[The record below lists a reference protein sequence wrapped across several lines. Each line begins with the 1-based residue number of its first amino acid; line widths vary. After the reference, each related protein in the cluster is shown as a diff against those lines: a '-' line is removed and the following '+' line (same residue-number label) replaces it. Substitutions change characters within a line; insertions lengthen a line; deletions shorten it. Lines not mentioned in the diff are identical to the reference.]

1 MGAAAPLIGAIAGQ
15 YAGTAFGYA
24 AVGGYH
30 ATAFKAFLGKAIG
43 GMIGSMVGS
52 SLATSLFGEKP
63 KQPDYST
70 ALGDR
75 GILQNIVGSSE
86 PIPVVYGVRRVGG
99 IRVFIESSGT
109 DNEYLHLVLVLS
121 EGEVD
126 GVTAL
131 YLNEEAST
139 LSKFSG
145 LVEWTLHA
153 GADDQAVDSNLDSRL
168 ASWTSNHRLRGTA
181 YVYVRLK
188 YDQDTFAGGIPQIT
202 ADVKGVKVYDPRSAS
217 TAWSDNPA
225 LCVRDYLTNGRYGRA
240 IPASMIDEASF
251 IAAANYC
258 DELVYKGGT
267 SAKRYTLNGV
277 VDTSSTSLEVIREM
291 LTACRGMLVFTGG
304 KYRLVIDKPEA
315 AGFAF
320 TEDNVLGAW
329 TISLGDKT
337 NTYNRIRANFFNPER
352 SWQPDIAT
360 IDSAGLRS
368 LDNGLLLEREISLPF
383 TSDEATAKQI
393 ATINLNQS
401 RQQILT
407 EFTATVA
414 GIRCE
419 VGDVIT
425 ITHSTPGWSA
435 KKFRVLRMALQ
446 NNDEV
451 RVTALEYDET
461 VYDFGSIPVSDAT
474 PNTNLPNML
483 SVAAPSAP
491 SVIESLY
498 VTKSG
503 AGVKAKVDLAWAA
516 ARDIFVRDYQVQYR
530 LQSEASFR
538 VAGVTTDT
546 RFEIF
551 DITPG
556 RYDFRV
562 KAINSVGAS
571 SSWSTTEQEIFGLAA
586 KPTAPS
592 NVALQAVSSL
602 AVLTWDQSPDLDV
615 RIGGRIEVRHSSA
628 LSGATW
634 ANSVSLGKALAGTA
648 TVAILPLLEG
658 TYLIRALDSS
668 GIMSDSSSVST
679 DAATVQAF
687 STVGTV
693 QAHPL
698 FLGTHDDTVVVDST
712 LRLQGNDDIDSWAD
726 VDSLT
731 NFDVGPGGVDTGGS
745 YTFAA
750 GIDAGSVKRM
760 RLRRQVSSLLAQP
773 LNTIDARSTLIDTWA
788 DFDGADG
795 ATGDC
800 KVYVRH
806 TDDDPSGSP
815 TWSGWELLTV
825 NEYNHRAFQFRA
837 DLSVSDT
844 AYNIRVSELAVTAEE
859 LA

>member
-1 MGAAAPLIGAIAGQ
+1 MGAAAPIIGAIAGSFAGG
-15 YAGTAFGYA
+15 YVASTVLAGTMIGASGFIVGM
-24 AVGGYH
+24 AVGR
-30 ATAFKAFLGKAIG
+30 AV
-43 GMIGSMVGS
+43 GSMVGS

-63 KQPDYST
+63 KLPDYST

-145 LVEWTLHA
+145 LVEWTLHT
-153 GADDQAVDSNLDSRL
+153 GADDQLVDTNLDNRL

-188 YDQDTFAGGIPQIT
+188 YDQDAFAGGIPQIT
-202 ADVKGVKVYDPRSAS
+202 ADVRGVEVYDPRSAS

-240 IPASMIDEASF
+240 IPTSMIDEASF

-474 PNTNLPNML
+474 PNTNLPDP
-483 SVAAPSAP
+483 STVAAPGAP

-498 VTKSG
+498 ITKSG

-562 KAINSVGAS
+562 KAINSVGTS

-679 DAATVQAF
+679 DAVFRHARRHRGGRFDLAF
-687 STVGTV
+687 AGQRRHRQLGRCRQPHQLRRGAGWCRHRRQLHLRRRHRCRQR
-693 QAHPL
+693 QAHAP
-698 FLGTHDDTVVVDST
+698 
-712 LRLQGNDDIDSWAD
+712 A
-726 VDSLT
+726 
-731 NFDVGPGGVDTGGS
+731 P
-745 YTFAA
+745 A
-750 GIDAGSVKRM
+750 
-760 RLRRQVSSLLAQP
+760 
-773 LNTIDARSTLIDTWA
+773 
-788 DFDGADG
+788 
-795 ATGDC
+795 
-800 KVYVRH
+800 
-806 TDDDPSGSP
+806 
-815 TWSGWELLTV
+815 
-825 NEYNHRAFQFRA
+825 
-837 DLSVSDT
+837 
-844 AYNIRVSELAVTAEE
+844 SELAVGAAAQHHRRAQH
-859 LA
+859 LDRYLGRFRWCRWRDRRLQGLRPPHR